1 MKNPDAESR
10 RWLEQAQ
17 YDLKTSQWN
26 AKGELFAP
34 ACFWAQQA
42 AGKAAKAYLYS
53 RGERLVTGHSVAELL
68 EKSKTHDEEFD
79 SLITIGAFSDRFYIP
94 TRYPNSLPSGIPA
107 HAYRPKDASE
117 AIELA
122 QKILE
127 FVSEKITESKTS

>member
-1 MKNPDAESR
+1 MTSKLPSGMQKASSSLQLVSGLNR
-10 RWLEQAQ
+10 Q
-17 YDLKTSQWN
+17 LK
-26 AKGELFAP
+26 K
-34 ACFWAQQA
+34 QQRHI
-42 AGKAAKAYLYS
+42 YTHLYS

-79 SLITIGAFSDRFYIP
+79 SLITIGAFLDRFYIP

>member
-1 MKNPDAESR
+1 MTSKLPSGMQKGSSSLQLVSGLNR
-10 RWLEQAQ
+10 Q
-17 YDLKTSQWN
+17 LK
-26 AKGELFAP
+26 K
-34 ACFWAQQA
+34 QQRHI
-42 AGKAAKAYLYS
+42 YTQ
-53 RGERLVTGHSVAELL
+53 GERRPVTGHSVAELL

-79 SLITIGAFSDRFYIP
+79 SLITIGAFLDRFYIP